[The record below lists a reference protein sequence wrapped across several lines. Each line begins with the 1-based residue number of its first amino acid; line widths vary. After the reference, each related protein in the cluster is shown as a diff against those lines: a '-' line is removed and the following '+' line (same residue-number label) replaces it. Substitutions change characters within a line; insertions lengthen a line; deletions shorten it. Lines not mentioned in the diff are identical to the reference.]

1 MRVELNK
8 DNATAVMGTLWPKVK
23 EALASGKQLTLE
35 IKNASKSRDQEKLYH
50 ELIGQIAKQA
60 SHLGA
65 KWDAED
71 WKRLLVDQFIKD
83 MNGLGASKII
93 PSLDGEGIIQL
104 GFQTRKFT
112 KEQASEFVE
121 WLHAWG
127 ATNGIHF
134 ETPIHTQ

>member
-8 DNATAVMGTLWPKVK
+8 DNATVVMGTLWPKVK

-60 SHLGA
+60 QHMGA
-65 KWDAED
+65 KWDAES
-71 WKRLLVDQFIKD
+71 WKRLLVDSYCREKG
-83 MNGLGASKII
+83 MKTGAVI
-93 PSLDGEGIIQL
+93 PNLAGDGIVQL
-104 GFQTRKFT
+104 GMQTRNFT

>member
-23 EALASGKQLTLE
+23 EALVSGKQLTLE
-35 IKNASKSRDQEKLYH
+35 IKDAGKSRDQEKLYH

-60 SHLGA
+60 QHMGA
-65 KWDAED
+65 KWDAES
-71 WKRLLVDQFIKD
+71 WKRLLVDSYCREKG
-83 MNGLGASKII
+83 MKTGAVI
-93 PSLDGEGIIQL
+93 PNLSGDGIVQL
-104 GFQTRKFT
+104 GQQTRKFT

-127 ATNGIHF
+127 AEHGVTF
-134 ETPIHTQ
+134 EQ

>member
-1 MRVELNK
+1 MKFQLTDESQAK
-8 DNATAVMGTLWPKVK
+8 TLMTGFWPKVLK
-23 EALASGKQLTLE
+23 ALQTKQLTLE
-35 IKNASKSRDQEKLYH
+35 IKDAGKSRDQEKLYH

-60 SHLGA
+60 QHMGA
-65 KWDAED
+65 KWDAES
-71 WKRLLVDQFIKD
+71 WKRLLVDSYCREK
-83 MNGLGASKII
+83 GLKTGAVI
-93 PSLDGEGIIQL
+93 PNLAGDGIVQL
-104 GFQTRKFT
+104 GMQTRNFT

>member
-8 DNATAVMGTLWPKVK
+8 DNATAVMGNLWPKVK

-35 IKNASKSRDQEKLYH
+35 IKNASRSCPQNSKYH
-50 ELIGQIAKQA
+50 AMIEEIAQQA

-127 ATNGIHF
+127 AEHGVTF
-134 ETPIHTQ
+134 EQ

>member
-1 MRVELNK
+1 MKLELTK
-8 DNATAVMGTLWPKVK
+8 DNATALMANVWPKVK

-35 IKNASKSRDQEKLYH
+35 IKNASRSCPQNSKYH
-50 ELIGQIAKQA
+50 AMIEEIAQQA

-93 PSLDGEGIIQL
+93 PSLDGSGIVQL

-127 ATNGIHF
+127 AEHGVTY
-134 ETPIHTQ
+134 EQ

>member
-1 MRVELNK
+1 MQVELTK
-8 DNATAVMGTLWPKVK
+8 DNATAVMGNLWPKVK

-35 IKNASKSRDQEKLYH
+35 IKNASRSCPQNSKYH
-50 ELIGQIAKQA
+50 AMIEEIAQQA

-71 WKRLLVDQFIKD
+71 WKRMLVWQFCKDQKL
-83 MNGLGASKII
+83 NEGKIV
-93 PSLDGEGIIQL
+93 PSLDGTGIVQL
-104 GFQTRKFT
+104 GQQTRKFT

-127 ATNGIHF
+127 AEHGVTF
-134 ETPIHTQ
+134 EQ